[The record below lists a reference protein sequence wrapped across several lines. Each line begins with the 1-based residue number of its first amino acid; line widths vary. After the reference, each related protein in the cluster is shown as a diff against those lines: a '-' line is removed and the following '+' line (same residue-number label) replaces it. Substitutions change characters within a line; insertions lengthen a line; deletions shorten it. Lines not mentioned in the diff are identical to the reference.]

1 MMEGKMKKEE
11 IIQAV
16 EAAVAERGCF
26 IVDVTVNAMNDVEIV
41 LEKEDGI
48 VDWDDC
54 AAIDKVVHEAF
65 DQDVED
71 YSLTVS
77 SAGLDRPFKVL
88 KQYLKAV
95 GSKVDVKFKGGRRLV
110 ALLKAATAKAVTL
123 QYTALEA
130 VEGKKKKEKVE
141 HEETCP
147 LAEINSV
154 TPYIDFK

>member
-1 MMEGKMKKEE
+1 MTKEQ
-11 IIQAV
+11 IIGAV
-16 EAAVAERGCF
+16 ETAVQERGCF
-26 IVDVTVNAMNDVEIV
+26 IVDVTVNAMNDVEVV
-41 LEKEDGI
+41 LEKEDGT

-54 AAIDKVVHEAF
+54 AAIDAVVHAAF

-77 SAGLDRPFKVL
+77 SAGLDRPFKVFR
-88 KQYLKAV
+88 QFVKAV

-110 ALLKAATAKAVTL
+110 ATLIAATEDSVTL

-141 HEETCP
+141 HNDICP
-147 LAEINSV
+147 LADINSV

>member
-1 MMEGKMKKEE
+1 MNKEQ
-11 IIQAV
+11 IIQAI
-16 EAAVAERGCF
+16 EPAIAERGCF
-26 IVDVTVNAMNDVEIV
+26 LVEVTVSAENDIEVVI
-41 LEKEDGI
+41 EKEEGI
-48 VDWDDC
+48 VDWEDC

-71 YSLTVS
+71 YALTVS

-88 KQYLKAV
+88 RQYQKAI
-95 GSKVDVKFKGGRRLV
+95 GSQVDVKFKGGKRII
-110 ALLKAATAKAVTL
+110 ATLTGASEDSIGL

-141 HEETCP
+141 HNETFP
-147 LAEINSV
+147 LSEINSV

>member
-1 MMEGKMKKEE
+1 MTKEQ
-11 IIQAV
+11 IIEATQQAI
-16 EAAVAERGCF
+16 AERGCF
-26 IVDVTVNAMNDVEIV
+26 LVEVTVSKDNDIEVVI
-41 LEKEDGI
+41 EKEEGI
-48 VDWDDC
+48 VDWEDC

-71 YSLTVS
+71 YALTVS

-88 KQYLKAV
+88 KQYLKALGTLV
-95 GSKVDVKFKGGRRLV
+95 EVKFKGGRK
-110 ALLKAATAKAVTL
+110 LLATLTEATEETIGLK
-123 QYTALEA
+123 YTALEA

-141 HEETCP
+141 HNETYP

>member
-1 MMEGKMKKEE
+1 MKKEN

-16 EAAVAERGCF
+16 EAAVSERGCF
-26 IVDVTVNAMNDVEIV
+26 IVDVTVSAANDVEIV
-41 LEKEDGI
+41 LEKEEGI

-54 AAIDKVVHEAF
+54 AAIDAVVHAAF
-65 DQDVED
+65 DQDAED
-71 YSLTVS
+71 YALTVS
-77 SAGLDRPFKVL
+77 SAGLDRPFKVYR
-88 KQYLKAV
+88 QFLKAV

-110 ALLKAATAKAVTL
+110 ATLVAATEESVTL

-141 HEETCP
+141 HEEVCP
-147 LAEINSV
+147 LADINSV

>member
-1 MMEGKMKKEE
+1 MNKEQ

-16 EAAVAERGCF
+16 ETAVKERGCF
-26 IVDVTVNAMNDVEIV
+26 LVEVTVSAENDIEIV
-41 LEKEDGI
+41 IEKEEGI
-48 VDWDDC
+48 VDWEDC
-54 AAIDKVVHEAF
+54 AAIDKVMHEAF

-71 YSLTVS
+71 YALTVS

-88 KQYLKAV
+88 RQYQKAI
-95 GSKVDVKFKGGRRLV
+95 GTPVDVKFKGGKRLI
-110 ALLKAATAKAVTL
+110 ATLTSADEESIGL

>member
-1 MMEGKMKKEE
+1 MDKGQ

-16 EAAVAERGCF
+16 QAAAAERGCF
-26 IVDVTVNAMNDVEIV
+26 IVDVTVSAANDIEIV
-41 LEKEDGI
+41 IEKEEGV
-48 VDWDDC
+48 VDWEDC
-54 AAIDKVVHEAF
+54 AAIDRLVHEVF

-71 YSLTVS
+71 YALTVS

-88 KQYLKAV
+88 RQYLKAV
-95 GSKVDVKFKGGRRLV
+95 GTKVDVKFKGGRRLV
-110 ALLKAATAKAVTL
+110 ATLVAAAEDAVTL

-147 LAEINSV
+147 LSEINSV

>member
-1 MMEGKMKKEE
+1 MKKEE

-16 EAAVAERGCF
+16 EAAVEQRGCF
-26 IVDVTVNAMNDVEIV
+26 IVEVTVNACNDVEIV
-41 LEKEDGI
+41 LEKEEGT

-54 AAIDKVVHEAF
+54 AAIDAVMHGAF
-65 DQDVED
+65 DQDAED

-77 SAGLDRPFKVL
+77 SAGLDRPFKVFR
-88 KQYLKAV
+88 QFLKAV

-110 ALLKAATAKAVTL
+110 ATLTEATEDSVTL

-141 HEETCP
+141 HEEVYS
-147 LAEINSV
+147 LADINSV

>member
-1 MMEGKMKKEE
+1 MKKEE

-65 DQDVED
+65 DQDVD
-71 YSLTVS
+71 GPSRCS
-77 SAGLDRPFKVL
+77 S
-88 KQYLKAV
+88 
-95 GSKVDVKFKGGRRLV
+95 S
-110 ALLKAATAKAVTL
+110 T
-123 QYTALEA
+123 
-130 VEGKKKKEKVE
+130 
-141 HEETCP
+141 
-147 LAEINSV
+147 
-154 TPYIDFK
+154 

>member
-1 MMEGKMKKEE
+1 MTKEQ
-11 IIQAV
+11 IIEATQQAIT
-16 EAAVAERGCF
+16 ERGCF
-26 IVDVTVNAMNDVEIV
+26 LVEVTVSKDND
-41 LEKEDGI
+41 LEVVIEREEGI
-48 VDWDDC
+48 VDWEDC

-71 YSLTVS
+71 YALTVS

-88 KQYLKAV
+88 RQFEKAI
-95 GSKVDVKFKGGRRLV
+95 GTQVDVKFKGGKRII
-110 ALLKAATAKAVTL
+110 ATLTSASEESIGL

-141 HEETCP
+141 HNDVCP
-147 LAEINSV
+147 LSEINSV